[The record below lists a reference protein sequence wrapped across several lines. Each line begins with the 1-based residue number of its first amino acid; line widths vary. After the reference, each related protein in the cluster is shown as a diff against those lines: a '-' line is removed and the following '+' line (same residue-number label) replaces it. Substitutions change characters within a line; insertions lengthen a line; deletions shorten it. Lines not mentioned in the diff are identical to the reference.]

1 MARTSRFILI
11 VDDDTQILKSFKTI
25 LESEGFSVDT
35 AESGEEAVKK
45 VKEGAF
51 DAVLLDIKLP
61 GIEGTDVLAIL
72 HEISP
77 NIIKIMMT
85 GFPSLDNAI
94 ASLKRGA
101 DAYIMKPVDPQN
113 LLVVVKKKLEE
124 RDAREKDSR

>member
-11 VDDDTQILKSFKTI
+11 VDDDTQILKSFKII
-25 LESEGFSVDT
+25 LESEGFNVDT
-35 AESGEEAVKK
+35 AESGEEAIKK

-124 RDAREKDSR
+124 RDAREKDSK